1 MSQELRTFPLPGT
14 HVLVGYLWQNTR
26 LCPVHLPVI
35 TDSNATSCRNPL
47 RTERASFPA
56 FSSSLSN
63 AFTKDAVS
71 HLSCLHDTG
80 LEPTYISVDFT
91 PIDGMPVR
99 CVVRDR
105 TNSHLDVRECCRHL
119 LFLFCRLIKF
129 SRDERPVGSLHLFRL
144 GMLTFRCPYLPH
156 YRIAFACSD
165 ILYPLS
171 YRLALRLAFPKGRTS
186 GLPRSARIPRND
198 LDPISTPEAQHPR
211 QGKV

>member
-1 MSQELRTFPLPGT
+1 MSVPFPPLDIGIQAIQALTILFRRCRATVFTSSAVPRFTRLFSNRYMLLFPFPFGSRLVVHLGVIYPELRPP
-14 HVLVGYLWQNTR
+14 
-26 LCPVHLPVI
+26 PVAILSVRDTAH
-35 TDSNATSCRNPL
+35 
-47 RTERASFPA
+47 SFTA

-119 LFLFCRLIKF
+119 LFLFLSVDQVF
-129 SRDERPVGSLHLFRL
+129 S
-144 GMLTFRCPYLPH
+144 
-156 YRIAFACSD
+156 
-165 ILYPLS
+165 
-171 YRLALRLAFPKGRTS
+171 
-186 GLPRSARIPRND
+186 
-198 LDPISTPEAQHPR
+198 
-211 QGKV
+211 